1 MAELKEI
8 TDQNYKK
15 EVIESDDVWSVTFS
29 ALSYCQPCKALHEI
43 LKHIT
48 ANEKIPNVKF
58 GTVAIEDT
66 GLNWS
71 TEMNI
76 KAAPTTHVMHK
87 GKILGTIMGFQ
98 GEKEFIEKVQ
108 SFSKLS

>member
-15 EVIESDDVWSVTFS
+15 EVIESEDIWAISFS
-29 ALSYCQPCKALHEI
+29 ALSYCAPCKALHEV

-48 ANEKIPNVKF
+48 ANDKVPNVKF

-71 TEMNI
+71 TEMGI
-76 KAAPTTHVMHK
+76 KAAPTTHVMR
-87 GKILGTIMGFQ
+87 GSKILGTILGFQ

-108 SFSKLS
+108 SFAELS

>member
-29 ALSYCQPCKALHEI
+29 ALSYCQPCKALHKI
-43 LKHIT
+43 LTHIT

-76 KAAPTTHVMHK
+76 KAAPTTHVMYK

>member
-15 EVIESDDVWSVTFS
+15 EVIESEDIWAISFS
-29 ALSYCQPCKALHEI
+29 ALSYCAPCRALHNV

-48 ANEKIPNVKF
+48 VNDKVPNVKF

-71 TEMNI
+71 TEMGI
-76 KAAPTTHVMHK
+76 KAAPTTHVMR
-87 GKILGTIMGFQ
+87 GSKILGTIMGFQ

-108 SFSKLS
+108 SFAKLS

>member
-8 TDQNYKK
+8 TDQNYQK
-15 EVIESDDVWSVTFS
+15 EVIESEDIWAISFS
-29 ALSYCQPCKALHEI
+29 ALSYCAPCRSLHEV

-48 ANEKIPNVKF
+48 QNDKVPNVKF

-66 GLNWS
+66 GLSWS
-71 TEMNI
+71 TQMNI
-76 KAAPTTHVMHK
+76 RAAPTTHVMRK
-87 GKILGTIMGFQ
+87 GKILGTIMGFP

-108 SFSKLS
+108 SFAKLS